1 MSNEV
6 KIKREIDEQA
16 EVFYEDAK
24 RLGKIAFRAIGVESR
39 HRAQM
44 TGLESIAESTQK
56 VSDIFDYIKKQTAR
70 HDYWRKENFGQQLKD
85 YLECDLA
92 NKCNVI
98 CSSKRLDIG
107 NTKDEDKLQRR
118 QIHLQLIRQFI
129 RQMVVHYEYLVAFP
143 DEAGNDG
150 A

>member
-56 VSDIFDYIKKQTAR
+56 VSDIFDYIK
-70 HDYWRKENFGQQLKD
+70 N
-85 YLECDLA
+85 
-92 NKCNVI
+92 
-98 CSSKRLDIG
+98 KRLVM
-107 NTKDEDKLQRR
+107 TT
-118 QIHLQLIRQFI
+118 
-129 RQMVVHYEYLVAFP
+129 
-143 DEAGNDG
+143 G
-150 A
+150 AKKFWSAVERLFRM